1 MTLPRRKSRG
11 LTVDGVRYR
20 WLVTP
25 VADFTL
31 QLIVEHDRGQ
41 GQRLVL
47 TRGEVFG
54 TSRVPPITP
63 RYVAASIRHA
73 LRAGWTPELP
83 GADLRVDSSL
93 LGDTGRPA
101 RAVTWAPDTTA
112 LWSCL
117 DFTPPRAR
125 FPWPHHDPGLFVE
138 VRLHADASDKA
149 VGSLFASLAHQRE
162 LTPGASAARL
172 LDALASSEPDE
183 ARDDPEERSERSF
196 SLEGGI
202 EVIVD
207 GALILRAGC
216 CATID
221 GWTEWKELLTTGQ
234 RPWNGHDPFT
244 TAELEDGRVRF
255 FDEYDASA
263 PSASVSSDRYER
275 MVEQLEADLRGFL
288 DRAELWLEARASAQ
302 TTRQLV
308 EQLAAAMKLGSSPD
322 QVDATGVPERGA
334 PR

>member
-11 LTVDGVRYR
+11 LTVDGIRYR

-25 VADFTL
+25 VSEFSL

-54 TSRVPPITP
+54 TSRVPPIAP

-73 LRAGWTPELP
+73 LRVGWTPRAP

-93 LGDTGRPA
+93 LGDTGRPP
-101 RAVTWAPDTTA
+101 RTVTPPPGTTA

-149 VGSLFASLAHQRE
+149 VGSLFACLTHQRE

-172 LDALASSEPDE
+172 LDALASPEPDE
-183 ARDDPEERSERSF
+183 AHDDLEEDSEQSF
-196 SLEGGI
+196 HLEGGI

-216 CATID
+216 CTTID
-221 GWTEWKELLTTGQ
+221 EWTEWKELLTTGQ

-244 TAELEDGRVRF
+244 TAALQDGHVRF

-263 PSASVSSDRYER
+263 PSVTVSIERYEH
-275 MVEQLEADLRGFL
+275 MVEQLERDLRGFL
-288 DRAELWLEARASAQ
+288 GRAEQWLAARASAQ
-302 TTRQLV
+302 TTERLV
-308 EQLAAAMKLGSSPD
+308 QQLAVAMKLGS
-322 QVDATGVPERGA
+322 TPESDGTRTRCA
-334 PR
+334 R

>member
-11 LTVDGVRYR
+11 LTVDGARYR

-25 VADFTL
+25 VSDFTQ

-63 RYVAASIRHA
+63 RYVAASVLHA
-73 LRAGWTPELP
+73 LRAGWRPQVP

-93 LGDTGRPA
+93 LGDAGRPP
-101 RAVTWAPDTTA
+101 RSVTWPPGTTA

-138 VRLHADASDKA
+138 VRFNADASDKA
-149 VGSLFASLAHQRE
+149 VGSLFACLAHQRE

-172 LDALASSEPDE
+172 LDALASPEPTDAQE
-183 ARDDPEERSERSF
+183 DPEEDSQRSF

-216 CATID
+216 CATTD
-221 GWTEWKELLTTGQ
+221 EWTEWKDLLTTGQ

-244 TAELEDGRVRF
+244 TAALEDGHVRF

-263 PSASVSSDRYER
+263 PSATVSTERYEH
-275 MVEQLEADLRGFL
+275 MLEQLERDLRGFL
-288 DRAELWLEARASAQ
+288 DRAAQWLAARASAQ
-302 TTRQLV
+302 TTELLV
-308 EQLAAAMKLGSSPD
+308 EQLGAAMKLGSP
-322 QVDATGVPERGA
+322 P
-334 PR
+334 